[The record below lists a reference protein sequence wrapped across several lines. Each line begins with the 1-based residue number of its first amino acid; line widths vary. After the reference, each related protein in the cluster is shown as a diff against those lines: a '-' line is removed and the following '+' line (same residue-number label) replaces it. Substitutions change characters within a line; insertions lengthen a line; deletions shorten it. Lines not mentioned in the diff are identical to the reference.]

1 MVISILYFFVM
12 YVMLYYQVICLW
24 KTLSHGGRN
33 LKIYEIYL
41 AKMAK
46 YQKDAAGF
54 IEFSNSGA
62 KYEKK
67 F

>member
-1 MVISILYFFVM
+1 MFLEIILTWRLEIEFM
-12 YVMLYYQVICLW
+12 
-24 KTLSHGGRN
+24 K
-33 LKIYEIYL
+33 IYL

-54 IEFSNSGA
+54 IEFLNSMV

-67 F
+67 L

>member
-1 MVISILYFFVM
+1 MEAGI
-12 YVMLYYQVICLW
+12 Q
-24 KTLSHGGRN
+24 LSM
-33 LKIYEIYL
+33 KIYL

-62 KYEKK
+62 KYEKNL
-67 F
+67 

>member
-1 MVISILYFFVM
+1 MEA
-12 YVMLYYQVICLW
+12 
-24 KTLSHGGRN
+24 RN
-33 LKIYEIYL
+33 LQSMKIYF

-54 IEFSNSGA
+54 IEFLNSMV

-67 F
+67 L